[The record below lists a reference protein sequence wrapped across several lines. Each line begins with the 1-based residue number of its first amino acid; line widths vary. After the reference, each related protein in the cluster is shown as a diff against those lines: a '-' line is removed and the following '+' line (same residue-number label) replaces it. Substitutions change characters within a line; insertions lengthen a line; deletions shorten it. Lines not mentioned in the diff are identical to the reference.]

1 MKPVVRKSQLK
12 TWKDDRG
19 FGFIQP
25 SDPGKEVFLHISALK
40 GSSRRPKVGDT
51 IFYEL
56 TTEANGKVR
65 ASNASIEGI
74 VPQFLRDKNKRN
86 ATKHGLQ
93 KVIRI
98 AIVGLIAI
106 VAMKFSNSRSPEYSG
121 SRFSSPNTSV
131 SSVTKPGCNI
141 KGNISVGTGNKIY
154 HVPGAED
161 YDSTRIAPA
170 SGERWF
176 CTEAEAIANGWSKS
190 PR

>member
-1 MKPVVRKSQLK
+1 MKPVPHKGQLK

-25 SDPGKEVFLHISALK
+25 SDAGKEVFLHISALK
-40 GSSRRPKVGDT
+40 GASRRPKVGDT

-74 VPQFLRDKNKRN
+74 APQSFRDKNKRN

-106 VAMKFSNSRSPEYSG
+106 VAMKLSDSRSPEYSG
-121 SRFSSPNTSV
+121 SRSSSPNTFV
-131 SSVTKPGCNI
+131 TSVTKPRCNI

-154 HVPGAED
+154 HVLGGED
-161 YDSTRIAPA
+161 YESTRIEPA
-170 SGERWF
+170 SGEKWF
-176 CTEAEAIANGWSKS
+176 CTEAEAIANGWRKS